1 MISRKRNRK
10 KIAISSFF
18 LSLITTLILLLCSLP
33 SGAQNVEE
41 YQRHATIGGT
51 IPVSIIMLGY
61 SHDKVQINQLL
72 DIVLSK
78 ANQTYYNLDWRN
90 SQGDVS
96 RVNASAGTAPVE
108 VSPEVFAAFQA
119 AKKISEWSGGAFDI
133 AYYKG
138 SGSYKDIKLNDSS
151 KSVQLRGKGMEVR
164 FDDLA
169 QGLIADVMIR
179 YIYHANMHNAMV
191 KAGGV
196 FRGIGQGL
204 RGPWKI
210 TMEED
215 SGAFAR
221 HALNLVVSNT
231 GIAAI
236 SASEFRSIAI
246 IDPRSKSPAYL
257 QCKGAVV
264 VMSDAALAQGIAR
277 AAFVLGPE
285 KGMELLSKYAKGV
298 IVDNNGKFI
307 RSPGF

>member
-1 MISRKRNRK
+1 MTSRKKNRK
-10 KIAISSFF
+10 KTTISNF
-18 LSLITTLILLLCSLP
+18 SLLILALFYGIIYPISAR
-33 SGAQNVEE
+33 AQGVEE
-41 YQRHATIGGT
+41 YQRHATIGASV
-51 IPVSIIMLGY
+51 PVSIIILGY
-61 SHDKVQINQLL
+61 SHDKTQINQLM
-72 DIVLSK
+72 DVVLSK
-78 ANQTYYNLDWRN
+78 ANQAYYNLDWKN
-90 SQGDVS
+90 SQSEVA
-96 RVNASAGTAPVE
+96 RVNASAGTTPVT

-133 AYYKG
+133 TYYKG
-138 SGSYKDIKLNDSS
+138 SGSYKDMKLNDSS

-196 FRGIGQGL
+196 FRGLGQGMH
-204 RGPWKI
+204 GPWKI
-210 TMEED
+210 TMEEE

-221 HALNLVVSNT
+221 HALNLIVNNT

-236 SASEFRSIAI
+236 SASEFRGVAM
-246 IDPRSKSPAYL
+246 IDPRSKAPTYV
-257 QCKGAVV
+257 QCKGVVV
-264 VMSDAALAQGIAR
+264 VMNDAALAQGIAR

>member
-1 MISRKRNRK
+1 MTSRKRNRK
-10 KIAISSFF
+10 KTAICSTILLSITAAALFF
-18 LSLITTLILLLCSLP
+18 LPASA
-33 SGAQNVEE
+33 GAQSIEE
-41 YQRHATIGGT
+41 YQRHVTIGGT
-51 IPVSIIMLGY
+51 MPVSLIILGY
-61 SHDKVQINQLL
+61 SHDKAQINQLI
-72 DIVLSK
+72 DVVVSK
-78 ANQTYYNLDWRN
+78 ANQAYYNMDWRN
-90 SQGDVS
+90 SQGEVF
-96 RVNASAGTAPVE
+96 RVNSLAGAAPVE

-133 AYYKG
+133 TYYKG
-138 SGSYKDIKLNDSS
+138 SGNYKDIRLNDSS
-151 KSVQLRGKGMEVR
+151 KSVQLKSKGMEVR

-169 QGLIADVMIR
+169 QGLIADIMIR

-191 KAGGV
+191 KAGSV
-196 FRGIGQGL
+196 FRGLGQGMH
-204 RGPWKI
+204 GPWKI

-236 SASEFRSIAI
+236 SASEFRGVAI
-246 IDPRSKSPAYL
+246 IDPRSKSPTYV